1 MAETGNQTAEL
12 QTILD
17 RWRAGDA
24 TTATVF
30 ERADARFRAIAR
42 KMLRR
47 YPSVRAKEQTDD
59 VWHGASFRMARA
71 LAEVR
76 PTTARALTGLAVE
89 QIRRELL
96 DLARK
101 HRRRPVATGGDLSH
115 LDDSDLDHD
124 LDRWAALHEA
134 VGQLPE
140 PVKEVFELV
149 YYGGLTHAEAAGT
162 IGTSDRT
169 VRSRWKTATLL
180 LLDVFLD

>member
-1 MAETGNQTAEL
+1 MAETTNQTAEL
-12 QTILD
+12 QTLLD
-17 RWRAGDA
+17 RWGSGDA

-30 ERADARFRAIAR
+30 ERADARFRTIAS

-47 YPSVRAKEQTDD
+47 YPTVRAKEETGD
-59 VWHGASFRMARA
+59 VWHGAASRMVRA

-76 PTTARALTGLAVE
+76 PTTVQALAGLAVE

-115 LDDSDLDHD
+115 VDDSGLDDD

-134 VGQLPE
+134 AGQLPG
-140 PVKEVFELV
+140 PVKQVFDLI
-149 YYGGLTHAEAAGT
+149 YYGGLTQAEAART
-162 IGTSDRT
+162 IGMTDRT
-169 VRSRWKTATLL
+169 VRKYWRQARLL

>member
-1 MAETGNQTAEL
+1 MAETTNRTAEL
-12 QTILD
+12 QILLD

-24 TTATVF
+24 TTAAVF

-47 YPSVRAKEQTDD
+47 YPAVRAKEQTDD
-59 VWHGASFRMARA
+59 VWHGASVRMARA

-76 PTTARALTGLAVE
+76 PATVRALTGLAVE

-96 DLARK
+96 DLARR
-101 HRRRPVATGGDLSH
+101 HRRRPVAAAGDLSH
-115 LDDSDLDHD
+115 VDDSDFDAD

-134 VGQLPE
+134 AGQLPE

-149 YYGGLTHAEAAGT
+149 FYGGLTHPEAART
-162 IGTSDRT
+162 IGITDRT
-169 VRSRWKTATLL
+169 VRKYWRRAKLL
-180 LLDVFLD
+180 LHDVFLD